1 MRLAQQP
8 THRSSATCD
17 TSSVSEQLTT
27 DLGRRLAAGDE
38 SAWAEA
44 YQRWSALVY
53 TIALKSVG
61 NAEDAADITQA
72 VFVSAWRGRASFNPE
87 AGAVPSWLVG
97 ITRRRVV
104 DHFRAR
110 SRVREISVEY
120 TPESPDK
127 TSVSQRTDQV
137 IDRVVLADEIAELGP
152 PADQII
158 RLAFYS
164 DLTHQ
169 QISAQLNMPLG
180 TVKTHIRR
188 ALVRM
193 RTRLEVTHAAL

>member
-1 MRLAQQP
+1 MVRACL
-8 THRSSATCD
+8 HHCIE
-17 TSSVSEQLTT
+17 VSRQ
-27 DLGRRLAAGDE
+27 RRRCRRHHPSG
-38 SAWAEA
+38 
-44 YQRWSALVY
+44 
-53 TIALKSVG
+53 
-61 NAEDAADITQA
+61 
-72 VFVSAWRGRASFNPE
+72 FVSAWRGRASFNPE
-87 AGAVPSWLVG
+87 AGAVPSAA
-97 ITRRRVV
+97 RRNHAATVV

-169 QISAQLNMPLG
+169 QISGTAEYAIG

>member
-8 THRSSATCD
+8 IHRSSATCD

-38 SAWAEA
+38 SALAEA

>member
-38 SAWAEA
+38 SALAEA

-127 TSVSQRTDQV
+127 TSLSQRTDQV

>member
-17 TSSVSEQLTT
+17 TSSVSEQLTA

-38 SAWAEA
+38 SALAEA

-169 QISAQLNMPLG
+169 QISAQLNVPLG

>member
-1 MRLAQQP
+1 MRLAQP
-8 THRSSATCD
+8 SVLADVRLCD
-17 TSSVSEQLTT
+17 TRLVSEHLVV

-38 SAWAEA
+38 SALAEA
-44 YQRWSALVY
+44 YERWSALVY
-53 TIALKSVG
+53 TIAKKSVG
-61 NAEDAADITQA
+61 NPDDAADITQA

-104 DHFRAR
+104 DHFRSRA
-110 SRVREISVEY
+110 RVREVAVEHP
-120 TPESPDK
+120 PESGGAEVDEGS
-127 TSVSQRTDQV
+127 TAVV
-137 IDRVVLADEIAELGP
+137 DRVVLADEVSRLGP

-164 DLTHQ
+164 DMTHQ
-169 QISAQLNMPLG
+169 QISDHLDMPLG
-180 TVKTHIRR
+180 TVKTQIRR
-188 ALVRM
+188 ALTKM

>member
-27 DLGRRLAAGDE
+27 DLGRRLAAWDE
-38 SAWAEA
+38 SALAEA

>member
-1 MRLAQQP
+1 MRLAQQVADP
-8 THRSSATCD
+8 AEFACD
-17 TSSVSEQLTT
+17 TSWVSEQLTA

-38 SAWAEA
+38 SALAEA
-44 YQRWSALVY
+44 YERWSALVY

-61 NAEDAADITQA
+61 NPEDAADITQS

-110 SRVREISVEY
+110 ARVPEIAVEF
-120 TPESPDK
+120 TPEAPAPHAS
-127 TSVSQRTDQV
+127 SQRTDQV
-137 IDRVVLADEIAELGP
+137 IDRVVLADEISELEP

-169 QISAQLNMPLG
+169 QISDQLGMPLG
-180 TVKTHIRR
+180 TVKTNIRR
-188 ALVRM
+188 ALARM

>member
-38 SAWAEA
+38 SALAEA

-61 NAEDAADITQA
+61 NAEDAADIPQA
-72 VFVSAWRGRASFNPE
+72 VFVSAWRGRASF
-87 AGAVPSWLVG
+87 G

>member
-1 MRLAQQP
+1 MRLAQQVAER
-8 THRSSATCD
+8 TDVTCD
-17 TSSVSEQLTT
+17 TSVVSEQPTAE
-27 DLGRRLAAGDE
+27 LGLRLATGDE
-38 SAWAEA
+38 SALAEA
-44 YQRWSALVY
+44 YERWSALVY

-61 NAEDAADITQA
+61 NPEDAADITQS
-72 VFVSAWRGRASFNPE
+72 VFVSAWRSRASFNSE

-110 SRVREISVEY
+110 ARVPEIAVED
-120 TPESPDK
+120 TPDLPGSG
-127 TSVSQRTDQV
+127 SHAARTDQV
-137 IDRVVLADEIAELGP
+137 IDRVVLADEISELGP

-169 QISAQLNMPLG
+169 QISQELGMPLG

-188 ALVRM
+188 ALLRM

>member
-38 SAWAEA
+38 SALAEA

-53 TIALKSVG
+53 TIAFKSVG